1 MMFQNKSQLI
11 KIKSKINTKL
21 FAINFLK
28 LLLVSGKFKNF
39 NEHYYHLAKKFKI
52 KILRKLIFYTHVLL
66 KEKTIKNF
74 KINFKNQKFEN
85 SNSLAELVLK
95 FKLAKISEKRLMKII
110 LKDF

>member
-1 MMFQNKSQLI
+1 M
-11 KIKSKINTKL
+11 
-21 FAINFLK
+21 K

-39 NEHYYHLAKKFKI
+39 NKHYYHLAKKFKI
-52 KILRKLIFYTHVLL
+52 KNSEKVDILLSTCFVE
-66 KEKTIKNF
+66 EKTIKNF

-110 LKDF
+110 LKIFRLLFYWICFKKYN